1 MINQRVLAKQLRS
14 AKCTVTIANHGQECL
29 DLLQRS
35 NCWRDSSL
43 ATNDRIQVEAIILDW
58 EMPVMNGLDC
68 CRKIRE
74 LEATGQLT
82 RHIPVILTTANV
94 RLEQREHAEQAG
106 VDFVLPKPFTVNDL
120 LDKVWTMLNH
130 EREECATMM
139 VA

>member
-1 MINQRVLAKQLRS
+1 
-14 AKCTVTIANHGQECL
+14 
-29 DLLQRS
+29 
-35 NCWRDSSL
+35 
-43 ATNDRIQVEAIILDW
+43 
-58 EMPVMNGLDC
+58 MNGLDC

-82 RHIPVILTTANV
+82 GHIPVILTTANV